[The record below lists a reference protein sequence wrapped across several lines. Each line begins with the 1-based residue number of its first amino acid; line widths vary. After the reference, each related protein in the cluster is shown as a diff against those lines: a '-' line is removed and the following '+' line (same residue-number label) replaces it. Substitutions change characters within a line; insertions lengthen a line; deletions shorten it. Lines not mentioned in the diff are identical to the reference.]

1 MRRPA
6 GHSSAAAQPHPE
18 RGRGRW
24 NTTGPGQYQL
34 GARVPRGP
42 GGNTAP
48 EDALGADRTCGP
60 CHPDVRRDGQ
70 DGFVD
75 TSQTPRTDAG
85 RDRPTV
91 AIGLGVGRMDPEA
104 KARDLRR
111 MKQFA
116 TGLLIA
122 AAVVFLLAR
131 WWESADGPVWIAYV
145 RATAEAAMVGALAD
159 WFAVTALFRR
169 PLGLPIPHTAII
181 PTKKDMIGGSLGDFV
196 GENFLSERV
205 VRDKLARVQVASRV
219 GAWIGQE
226 ANADRVTA
234 ELAAAARGVV
244 TVLRDEDVQEV
255 IEQVLVRKLMERQ
268 VGPPL
273 GTVLQGVLADG
284 SHHRLVDLVIDRA
297 YDWVSNNQEMVL
309 SVVHERAPSWSPRFV
324 DDLIADRV
332 FLEVQTF
339 AFAVKT
345 DPEHPLRKAVD
356 RYLDE
361 FARDLQD
368 DPATIERAEKIKQQI
383 VGHPDVQRFIGGA
396 WGVVKGLILDA
407 AADPSSALRLRVRDA
422 LLGLGRRLSADEEM
436 RAKVDGWLGDAA
448 GYVVRHYRDE
458 ITTLI
463 TDTVERWD
471 AEETSRKVE
480 LQVGRDLQFIRI
492 NGTVVGALA
501 GLVIYTVSQL
511 LFT

>member
-1 MRRPA
+1 V
-6 GHSSAAAQPHPE
+6 
-18 RGRGRW
+18 
-24 NTTGPGQYQL
+24 T
-34 GARVPRGP
+34 
-42 GGNTAP
+42 
-48 EDALGADRTCGP
+48 
-60 CHPDVRRDGQ
+60 
-70 DGFVD
+70 
-75 TSQTPRTDAG
+75 TSQTPRTDAAAP
-85 RDRPTV
+85 RSRPAV

-111 MKQFA
+111 MKSLA
-116 TGLLIA
+116 TGLLLA
-122 AAVVFLLAR
+122 ATVIFLLAR
-131 WWESADGPVWIAYV
+131 WWESADGPVWVAYV

-181 PTKKDMIGGSLGDFV
+181 PTKKDVIGGSLGDFV
-196 GENFLSERV
+196 GENFLSEVV
-205 VRDKLARVQVASRV
+205 VRDKLARVGVSARV
-219 GAWIGQE
+219 GAWIGQR

-234 ELAAAARGVV
+234 ELATAARGVV
-244 TVLRDEDVQEV
+244 TVLRDEDVQDV
-255 IEQVLVRKLMERQ
+255 IDQVLVRKLMERQ

-273 GTVLQGVLADG
+273 GTVLAGVLADG

-297 YDWVSNNQEMVL
+297 YDWVSANQEMVL
-309 SVVHERAPSWSPRFV
+309 RVVHERAPAWSPRFV

-339 AFAVKT
+339 AWAVKT
-345 DPEHPLRKAVD
+345 DPEHPLRQAVD
-356 RYLDE
+356 RFLHE
-361 FARDLQD
+361 FATDLQHD
-368 DPATIERAEKIKQQI
+368 EATIERAEKIKQQI
-383 VGHPDVQRFIGGA
+383 VAHPDVQRFIGGA

-407 AADPSSALRLRVRDA
+407 AEDPSSALRLRVRDG
-422 LLGLGRRLSADEEM
+422 LLSLGARLSGDEGMGE
-436 RAKVDGWLGDAA
+436 KVDGWLADAA
-448 GYVVRHYRDE
+448 AYVVRHYRDE

-501 GLVIYTVSQL
+501 GLAIYTLSTL
-511 LFT
+511 LFA